1 VNNTDVARIFDEIAD
16 LLELQGANRFR
27 IRAYRNA
34 ARMLGTMGT
43 LGRSVA
49 AMVERHEN
57 LDSLPGIGPDLAGKI
72 GEIVATG
79 SCALLERLRADVPAG
94 LGTMLRLP
102 NLGPKRVRALNDEL
116 GVRTIEQLHAAAQ
129 AGRVQTVHGF
139 GPRLQQ
145 QILAAT
151 QTQLP
156 NIARIRLD
164 AAEAAAQPLLARLRG
179 LRGVVRAEV
188 AGSLRRRKDSIGD
201 LDLLVQSA
209 RGKQVVDAFVHHD
222 DVREVLAAGATRASV
237 KLKGGVQVDL
247 RIVPSASFG
256 AAWLYFTGSKAHNIA
271 LRRLAQQRGLKIN
284 EYGVFR
290 GSEKVAGR
298 DEADVY
304 AAVGLPPIA
313 PELREDRGEIEAAG
327 LGRLPVLIELADLRG
342 DLHVHT
348 RDSDGSDDLDALVA
362 AARGHGLSYLA
373 VADHSQRL
381 ALAHGLGT
389 TRLARQIER
398 IDRLN
403 EHLAGFTVLKGIEVD
418 ILEDGRLDLPD
429 SILQRLDLVVAA
441 VHQRF
446 DLPRERQTERLLRAM
461 DHRHFT
467 ILAHPTGRLIGERA
481 AYAVDLP
488 RLIRHARQ
496 RGCFIELNAHPSRL
510 DLDDNGCMA
519 AKAEGVLISIN
530 ADAHSAAELDHLR
543 FGIGQARRAWLQAID
558 VLNARPL
565 EALRPLLACTM

>member
-102 NLGPKRVRALNDEL
+102 NLGPKRVRALHDEL

-298 DEADVY
+298 EEADVY

-313 PELREDRGEIEAAG
+313 PELREDRGEIEAARR
-327 LGRLPVLIELADLRG
+327 GRLPVLIELADLRG

-348 RDSDGSDDLDALVA
+348 RDSDGSDDLDTLVA
-362 AARGHGLSYLA
+362 AARAHGLSYLA

-403 EHLAGFTVLKGIEVD
+403 EHLAGLTVLKGIEVD

-510 DLDDNGCMA
+510 DLDDSGCMA

-543 FGIGQARRAWLQAID
+543 FGIGQARRAWLQATD

-565 EALRPLLACTM
+565 EALRPLLARTM

>member
-1 VNNTDVARIFDEIAD
+1 MNNTDIARIFDEIAD
-16 LLELQGANRFR
+16 LLELQGANPFR

-49 AMVERHEN
+49 TMVERHEN

-94 LGTMLRLP
+94 LGTMLRLS
-102 NLGPKRVRALNDEL
+102 NLGPKRVRALHDEL

-129 AGRVQTVHGF
+129 AGRIQTVHGF

-151 QTQLP
+151 RTQRP
-156 NIARIRLD
+156 NIARVRLD

-222 DVREVLAAGATRASV
+222 DVRDVLAAGATRASV
-237 KLKGGVQVDL
+237 KLKGGLQVDL

-313 PELREDRGEIEAAG
+313 PELREDRGEIEAARR
-327 LGRLPVLIELADLRG
+327 GRLPVLIELADLRG

-348 RDSDGSDDLDALVA
+348 RDSDGVDDLDALVA
-362 AARGHGLSYLA
+362 AARAHGLSYLA

-381 ALAHGLGT
+381 ALAHGLGA

-398 IDRLN
+398 IERLN
-403 EHLAGFTVLKGIEVD
+403 ERLAGFTVLKGIEVD

-467 ILAHPTGRLIGERA
+467 ILAHPTERLIGERA
-481 AYAVDLP
+481 AYSVDLP

-510 DLDDNGCMA
+510 DLDDSGCMA

-543 FGIGQARRAWLQAID
+543 FGIGRARRAWLQATD

-565 EALRPLLACTM
+565 EALRPLLARTM

>member
-1 VNNTDVARIFDEIAD
+1 MNNTDVARIFDEIAD

-72 GEIVATG
+72 GEIVTTG

-102 NLGPKRVRALNDEL
+102 NLGPKRVRALHDEL

-271 LRRLAQQRGLKIN
+271 LRRLAQQRGLKLN

-313 PELREDRGEIEAAG
+313 PELREDRGEIEAAR

-348 RDSDGSDDLDALVA
+348 RDSDGVDDLDTLVA
-362 AARGHGLSYLA
+362 AARAHGLSYLA

-398 IDRLN
+398 IERLN

-519 AKAEGVLISIN
+519 AKAEGLLISIN

-543 FGIGQARRAWLQAID
+543 FGIGQARRAWLQATD

-565 EALRPLLACTM
+565 EALRPLLARTT

>member
-72 GEIVATG
+72 GEIVTTG

-102 NLGPKRVRALNDEL
+102 NLGPKRVRALHDEL

-271 LRRLAQQRGLKIN
+271 LRRLAQQRGLKLN

-313 PELREDRGEIEAAG
+313 PELREDRGEIEAAR
-327 LGRLPVLIELADLRG
+327 LGRLPVVIELADLRG

-362 AARGHGLSYLA
+362 AARAHGLSYLA
-373 VADHSQRL
+373 IADHSQRL
-381 ALAHGLGT
+381 ALAHGLGA

-398 IDRLN
+398 IERLN

-543 FGIGQARRAWLQAID
+543 FGIGQARRAWLQATD

-565 EALRPLLACTM
+565 EALRPLLARTM

>member
-102 NLGPKRVRALNDEL
+102 NLGPKRVRALHDEL

-271 LRRLAQQRGLKIN
+271 LRRLAQQRGLKLN

-313 PELREDRGEIEAAG
+313 PELREDRGEIEAAR

-348 RDSDGSDDLDALVA
+348 RDSDGVDDLDTLVA
-362 AARGHGLSYLA
+362 AARAHGLSYLA

-398 IDRLN
+398 IERLN

-543 FGIGQARRAWLQAID
+543 FGIGQARRAWLQATD

-565 EALRPLLACTM
+565 EALRPLLARTM

>member
-1 VNNTDVARIFDEIAD
+1 MNNTDVARIFDEIAD

-72 GEIVATG
+72 GEIVTTG

-102 NLGPKRVRALNDEL
+102 NLGPKRVRALHDEL

-271 LRRLAQQRGLKIN
+271 LRRLAQQRGLKLN

-313 PELREDRGEIEAAG
+313 PELREDRGEIEAAR

-348 RDSDGSDDLDALVA
+348 RDSDGVDDLDTLVA
-362 AARGHGLSYLA
+362 AARAHGLSYLA

-398 IDRLN
+398 IERLN

-543 FGIGQARRAWLQAID
+543 FGIGQARRAWLQATD

-565 EALRPLLACTM
+565 EALRPLLARTM

>member
-1 VNNTDVARIFDEIAD
+1 MNNTDVARIFDEIAD

-72 GEIVATG
+72 GEIVTTG

-102 NLGPKRVRALNDEL
+102 NLGPKRVRALHDEL

-164 AAEAAAQPLLARLRG
+164 AAEAAAQPLLARLRE
-179 LRGVVRAEV
+179 LRGVVRADV

-271 LRRLAQQRGLKIN
+271 LRRLAQQRGLKLN

-313 PELREDRGEIEAAG
+313 PELREDRGEIEAAR

-348 RDSDGSDDLDALVA
+348 RDSDGVDDLDTLVA
-362 AARGHGLSYLA
+362 AARAHGLSYLA

-381 ALAHGLGT
+381 VLAHGLGT

-398 IDRLN
+398 IERLN

-519 AKAEGVLISIN
+519 AKAEGLLISIN

-543 FGIGQARRAWLQAID
+543 FGIGQARRAWLQATD

-565 EALRPLLACTM
+565 EALRPLLARTM

>member
-1 VNNTDVARIFDEIAD
+1 MNNTDVARIFDEIAD

-72 GEIVATG
+72 GEIVTTG
-79 SCALLERLRADVPAG
+79 SCALLERLRVDVPAG

-102 NLGPKRVRALNDEL
+102 NLGPKRVRALHDEL

-271 LRRLAQQRGLKIN
+271 LRRLAQQRGLKLN

-313 PELREDRGEIEAAG
+313 PELREDRGEIEAAR

-348 RDSDGSDDLDALVA
+348 RDSDGVDDLDTLVA
-362 AARGHGLSYLA
+362 AARAHGLSYLA

-398 IDRLN
+398 IERLN

-519 AKAEGVLISIN
+519 AKAEGLLISIN

-543 FGIGQARRAWLQAID
+543 FGIGQARRAWLQATD

-565 EALRPLLACTM
+565 EALRPLLARTM

>member
-1 VNNTDVARIFDEIAD
+1 VNNTAIARIFDEIAD
-16 LLELQGANRFR
+16 LLELQGANPFR

-49 AMVERHEN
+49 TMVERHEN

-79 SCALLERLRADVPAG
+79 SYALLERLRADVPAE
-94 LGTMLRLP
+94 LGTMLRSP
-102 NLGPKRVRALNDEL
+102 NLGPKRVRALHDEL
-116 GVRTIEQLHAAAQ
+116 GVRTLEQLHAAAQ
-129 AGRVQTVHGF
+129 AGRIQTVHGF

-151 QTQLP
+151 RTRP
-156 NIARIRLD
+156 PSIARIRLD

-222 DVREVLAAGATRASV
+222 DVREVLAADATRASV
-237 KLKGGVQVDL
+237 KLKGGLQVDL

-256 AAWLYFTGSKAHNIA
+256 AAWLYFTGSKAHHIA

-298 DEADVY
+298 DEA
-304 AAVGLPPIA
+304 A
-313 PELREDRGEIEAAG
+313 RR
-327 LGRLPVLIELADLRG
+327 GRLPVLIEL
-342 DLHVHT
+342 
-348 RDSDGSDDLDALVA
+348 
-362 AARGHGLSYLA
+362 
-373 VADHSQRL
+373 
-381 ALAHGLGT
+381 
-389 TRLARQIER
+389 
-398 IDRLN
+398 
-403 EHLAGFTVLKGIEVD
+403 
-418 ILEDGRLDLPD
+418 
-429 SILQRLDLVVAA
+429 
-441 VHQRF
+441 
-446 DLPRERQTERLLRAM
+446 
-461 DHRHFT
+461 
-467 ILAHPTGRLIGERA
+467 
-481 AYAVDLP
+481 
-488 RLIRHARQ
+488 
-496 RGCFIELNAHPSRL
+496 
-510 DLDDNGCMA
+510 DLDDSSGMA

-543 FGIGQARRAWLQAID
+543 FGIGRARRAWLQATD

-565 EALRPLLACTM
+565 EALRPLLARTM

>member
-1 VNNTDVARIFDEIAD
+1 MNNTDVARIFDEIAD

-72 GEIVATG
+72 GEIVTTG

-102 NLGPKRVRALNDEL
+102 NLGPKRVRALHDEL

-271 LRRLAQQRGLKIN
+271 LRRLAQQRGLKLN

-313 PELREDRGEIEAAG
+313 PELREDRGEIEAAR

-348 RDSDGSDDLDALVA
+348 RDSDGVDDLDTLVA
-362 AARGHGLSYLA
+362 AARAHGLSYLA

-510 DLDDNGCMA
+510 DLDDSGCMA

-543 FGIGQARRAWLQAID
+543 FGIGQARRAWLQATD

-565 EALRPLLACTM
+565 EALRPLLARTM

>member
-102 NLGPKRVRALNDEL
+102 NLGPKRVRALHDEL

-313 PELREDRGEIEAAG
+313 PELREDRGEIEAAR

-348 RDSDGSDDLDALVA
+348 RDSDGVDDLDTLVA
-362 AARGHGLSYLA
+362 AARAHGLSYLA

-519 AKAEGVLISIN
+519 AKAEGLLISIN

-543 FGIGQARRAWLQAID
+543 FGIGQARRAWLQATD

-565 EALRPLLACTM
+565 EALRPLLARTM

>member
-1 VNNTDVARIFDEIAD
+1 
-16 LLELQGANRFR
+16 
-27 IRAYRNA
+27 
-34 ARMLGTMGT
+34 
-43 LGRSVA
+43 
-49 AMVERHEN
+49 
-57 LDSLPGIGPDLAGKI
+57 
-72 GEIVATG
+72 
-79 SCALLERLRADVPAG
+79 
-94 LGTMLRLP
+94 
-102 NLGPKRVRALNDEL
+102 
-116 GVRTIEQLHAAAQ
+116 
-129 AGRVQTVHGF
+129 
-139 GPRLQQ
+139 
-145 QILAAT
+145 
-151 QTQLP
+151 
-156 NIARIRLD
+156 
-164 AAEAAAQPLLARLRG
+164 
-179 LRGVVRAEV
+179 
-188 AGSLRRRKDSIGD
+188 
-201 LDLLVQSA
+201 
-209 RGKQVVDAFVHHD
+209 
-222 DVREVLAAGATRASV
+222 V
-237 KLKGGVQVDL
+237 KLKGGLQVDL

-313 PELREDRGEIEAAG
+313 PELREDRGEIEAARR
-327 LGRLPVLIELADLRG
+327 GRLPVLIELADLRG

-348 RDSDGSDDLDALVA
+348 RDSDGVDDLDALVA
-362 AARGHGLSYLA
+362 AARAHGLSYLA

-381 ALAHGLGT
+381 ALAHGLGA

-398 IDRLN
+398 IERLN
-403 EHLAGFTVLKGIEVD
+403 ERLAGFTVLKGIEVD

-481 AYAVDLP
+481 AYSVDLP

-510 DLDDNGCMA
+510 DLDDSGCMA

-543 FGIGQARRAWLQAID
+543 FGIGQARRAWLQATD

-565 EALRPLLACTM
+565 EALRPLLARTM

>member
-1 VNNTDVARIFDEIAD
+1 MNNTDIARIFDEIAD
-16 LLELQGANRFR
+16 LLELQGANPFR
-27 IRAYRNA
+27 IRACRNA

-49 AMVERHEN
+49 TMVERHEN

-102 NLGPKRVRALNDEL
+102 NLGPKRVRALHDEL

-129 AGRVQTVHGF
+129 AGRIQTVHGF

-151 QTQLP
+151 RTQLP

-164 AAEAAAQPLLARLRG
+164 AAEAAAQPLLARLRK

-237 KLKGGVQVDL
+237 KLKGGLQVDP

-313 PELREDRGEIEAAG
+313 PELREDRGEIEAARR
-327 LGRLPVLIELADLRG
+327 GRLPVLIELADLRG

-348 RDSDGSDDLDALVA
+348 RDSDGVDDLDALVA
-362 AARGHGLSYLA
+362 AARAHGLSYLA

-381 ALAHGLGT
+381 ALAHGLGA

-398 IDRLN
+398 IERLN

-446 DLPRERQTERLLRAM
+446 DLARERQTERLLRAM

-510 DLDDNGCMA
+510 DLDDSGCMA

-543 FGIGQARRAWLQAID
+543 FGIGQARRAWLQATD

-565 EALRPLLACTM
+565 EALRPLLARTM

>member
-102 NLGPKRVRALNDEL
+102 NLGPKRVRALHDEL

-151 QTQLP
+151 QTKLP

-271 LRRLAQQRGLKIN
+271 LRRLAQQRGLKLN

-313 PELREDRGEIEAAG
+313 PELREDRGEIEAAR

-348 RDSDGSDDLDALVA
+348 RDSDGVDDLDTLVA
-362 AARGHGLSYLA
+362 AARAHGLSYLA

-398 IDRLN
+398 IERLN

-519 AKAEGVLISIN
+519 AKAEGLLISIN

-543 FGIGQARRAWLQAID
+543 FGIGQARRAWLQATD

-565 EALRPLLACTM
+565 EALRPLLARTM

>member
-1 VNNTDVARIFDEIAD
+1 MNNTDIARIFDEIAD
-16 LLELQGANRFR
+16 LLELQGANPFR

-49 AMVERHEN
+49 TMVERHEN

-102 NLGPKRVRALNDEL
+102 NLGPKRVRALHDEL
-116 GVRTIEQLHAAAQ
+116 GVRTLEQLHAAAQ
-129 AGRVQTVHGF
+129 AGRIQTAHGF
-139 GPRLQQ
+139 GPRLRQ

-151 QTQLP
+151 RTQLP
-156 NIARIRLD
+156 NIARVRLD

-188 AGSLRRRKDSIGD
+188 SGSLRRRKDSIGD

-237 KLKGGVQVDL
+237 KLKGSLQVDL

-256 AAWLYFTGSKAHNIA
+256 AAWLHFPGSKAHNIA

-313 PELREDRGEIEAAG
+313 PELREDRGEIEAARR
-327 LGRLPVLIELADLRG
+327 GRLPLLIE
-342 DLHVHT
+342 
-348 RDSDGSDDLDALVA
+348 
-362 AARGHGLSYLA
+362 
-373 VADHSQRL
+373 
-381 ALAHGLGT
+381 
-389 TRLARQIER
+389 
-398 IDRLN
+398 
-403 EHLAGFTVLKGIEVD
+403 
-418 ILEDGRLDLPD
+418 
-429 SILQRLDLVVAA
+429 
-441 VHQRF
+441 
-446 DLPRERQTERLLRAM
+446 
-461 DHRHFT
+461 
-467 ILAHPTGRLIGERA
+467 
-481 AYAVDLP
+481 
-488 RLIRHARQ
+488 
-496 RGCFIELNAHPSRL
+496 L
-510 DLDDNGCMA
+510 DLDDSGCMA

-543 FGIGQARRAWLQAID
+543 FGIGQARRAWLQATD

-565 EALRPLLACTM
+565 EALRPLLARTM

>member
-49 AMVERHEN
+49 TMVERHEN

-102 NLGPKRVRALNDEL
+102 NLGPKRVRALHDEL

-298 DEADVY
+298 EEADVY

-313 PELREDRGEIEAAG
+313 PELREDRGEIEAARR
-327 LGRLPVLIELADLRG
+327 GRLPVLIELADLRG

-348 RDSDGSDDLDALVA
+348 RDSDGSDDLDTLVA
-362 AARGHGLSYLA
+362 AARAHGLSYLA

-403 EHLAGFTVLKGIEVD
+403 EHLAGLTVLKGIEVD

-510 DLDDNGCMA
+510 DLDDSGCMA

-543 FGIGQARRAWLQAID
+543 FGIGQARRAWLQATD

-565 EALRPLLACTM
+565 EALRPLLARTM